1 MKAKTTSII
10 LFLVFSNLCIAQEI
24 WSLEKCINHAIEN
37 NLTVKQSQI
46 STEIARRNK
55 VQQQMYGLPSLNG
68 YVSNGYNWG
77 RRIDPFT
84 NTFATNRVQ
93 SSNINLSS
101 SFTVFNG
108 MQNYNSVKQAGYN
121 YESAMFD
128 EEKIK
133 NDISMSVALSYL
145 KVLFSKELLATAEQQ
160 VELTK
165 TQVDRTQKLVEAQKL
180 TEGDLLNIQAQLAQ
194 EELVAIQAENT
205 LLIDR
210 ITLIQLLELDA
221 SPYEFTL
228 EVPSFENLDKLMVSE
243 TANEVYQKALTIM
256 PQVKSAETQLMGNET
271 YLSITRGRRSP
282 RLVLSGSIGS
292 GYSGANIENTGN
304 PIAGTDTIGFTMP
317 SLEAVVIPSYSY
329 ESSQTKPLSD
339 QLNDNLNYNTNISLS
354 IPIFNG
360 WSVES
365 NVSKAKLTV
374 MQSEIR
380 VEQVKNELE
389 KNITQSYADAVASL
403 KKEKVA
409 KKSVEALEKAF
420 AYTEIKW
427 EQNMIDV
434 VEYNDS
440 KTQLIRVKSEY
451 LRAKYDYIFKTR
463 VLQFYKGNSLSF

>member
-1 MKAKTTSII
+1 MKIKII
-10 LFLVFSNLCIAQEI
+10 STVLFLVLSNLSIAQEG

-37 NLTVKQSQI
+37 NLTVKQSQV

-55 VQQQMYGLPSLNG
+55 IQQQMYGLPSLNG
-68 YVSNGYNWG
+68 YVANGYNWG

-84 NTFATNRVQ
+84 NTFATDRVQ
-93 SSNINLSS
+93 SSNISLSS
-101 SFTVFNG
+101 SYTVFNG
-108 MQNYNSVKQAGYN
+108 MQNYNSIKQAGYN

-145 KVLFSKELLATAEQQ
+145 KVLFSKELLATAQQQ
-160 VELTK
+160 VELTQ
-165 TQVDRTQKLVEAQKL
+165 TQVDRTRKLYEAQQL

-194 EELVAIQAENT
+194 EELVSIEAENT

-210 ITLIQLLELDA
+210 ITLIQLLELDV
-221 SPYEFTL
+221 SPYEFKI
-228 EVPSFENLDKLMVSE
+228 EVPEFENLDELMVTES
-243 TANEVYQKALTIM
+243 ANEVYQKALTIM
-256 PQVKSAETQLMGNET
+256 PQVKSAETQLMGSET
-271 YLSITRGRRSP
+271 YLSITRGGRSP
-282 RLVLSGSIGS
+282 RLTLSGSIGS
-292 GYSGANIENTGN
+292 GYSGANIEGTGN
-304 PIAGTDTIGFTMP
+304 PVIGVDTVGFTVP
-317 SLEAVVIPSYSY
+317 SLEAVVVPTFGY
-329 ESSQTKPLSD
+329 EGTQTKPLSD
-339 QLNDNLNYNTNISLS
+339 QLNDNLNYNTNISLT

-374 MQSEIR
+374 MQSEIQ

-389 KNITQSYADAVASL
+389 KNVTQSYADAVASL

-420 AYTEIKW
+420 AYTQIKW

-440 KTQLIRVKSEY
+440 KTQLIRVQSEY

-463 VLQFYKGNSLSF
+463 VLQFYKGNSLAF